1 MDEHKNNIYELNT
14 AINKQQPKSRIKR
27 VYTIDNLYEDLQ
39 IEKTKQIA
47 IKKIMDLDKKYKE
60 TASLDNFT
68 NDNVSNDNISNDNV
82 SNDNVSNDDISNDK
96 LIDELEKTRN
106 EF

>member
-47 IKKIMDLDKKYKE
+47 IKKIMDIE
-60 TASLDNFT
+60 TSHLNNFT
-68 NDNVSNDNISNDNV
+68 NDNDNITNDNIYNNDEIY
-82 SNDNVSNDDISNDK
+82 DEIDK
-96 LIDELEKTRN
+96 LEINRN
-106 EF
+106 EL